1 MAAVDADLTHLDA
14 AMAARIMA
22 RRQTELARRQRLLDP
37 RRRTIGQD
45 MEALSA
51 QVQEMAQ
58 NRQTSMGD
66 DKDAQAEAMYLDSM
80 AIEQERDRAAEVKA
94 DEKELVAFNRKHTRK
109 ETRKEYWMSDPDQLK
124 REKALSPEEID
135 ALGQSA
141 VLAFGGYSEP
151 PNHLQ
156 EKQAYLRACLNEQ
169 IEEKKHERILEQEM
183 DVAYADASERANT
196 LRLFIEQEKKREGI
210 EEAHNI
216 QQFNTKLAKN
226 VQQSRK
232 AFREK
237 EEAAKLSELEY
248 NKTSQLLNE
257 AEFVVGPDGRV
268 LPDSFKRMTVEQT
281 QAILDEQAYQMIEKR
296 QALEAEREADRQ
308 YAQELELQRQCVD
321 AIEQEKQRRAA
332 VKRSTYAKQYQ
343 EDARAHA
350 RVQQEL
356 GKVYT
361 NTIEPSFFDQFG
373 RSAR

>member
-45 MEALSA
+45 MEALKA
-51 QVQEMAQ
+51 QVGEMAT
-58 NRQTSMGD
+58 NRHNSVVD

-80 AIEQERDRAAEVKA
+80 AIEQERERAAEVKA
-94 DEKELVAFNRKHTRK
+94 DEKDLVAFNRKHTRK
-109 ETRKEYWMSDPDQLK
+109 ETRKEYWMSDPDGLK
-124 REKALSPEEID
+124 RDKPLSPEEID
-135 ALGQSA
+135 SLGQSA
-141 VLAFGGYSEP
+141 VLAYGGYSEP

-156 EKQAYLRACLNEQ
+156 EKQAYLRACLSEQ
-169 IEEKKHERILEQEM
+169 IEEKKHERALEAEM
-183 DVAYADASERANT
+183 DVAHADAAERANT
-196 LRLFIEQEKKREGI
+196 LRLFIEQEKQRESQ
-210 EEAHNI
+210 EEAANI
-216 QQFNTKLAKN
+216 QQFNTSLART
-226 VQQSRK
+226 VQQQRK

-237 EEAAKLSELEY
+237 EDNAKFAELEF

-257 AEFVVGPDGRV
+257 AEFVLGPDGRI

-296 QALEAEREADRQ
+296 QALEAEREEDRQ

-332 VKRSTYAKQYQ
+332 VKRMAYSKQYQ
-343 EDARAHA
+343 EDARTHA
-350 RVQQEL
+350 KAQQEI

-361 NTIEPSFFDQFG
+361 NSIAPSFFDQFG

>member
-45 MEALSA
+45 MEALKA
-51 QVQEMAQ
+51 QVGEMAT
-58 NRQTSMGD
+58 NRQNSVSD

-80 AIEQERDRAAEVKA
+80 AIEQERERAAEVKA
-94 DEKELVAFNRKHTRK
+94 DEKDLVAFNRKHTRK
-109 ETRKEYWMSDPDQLK
+109 ETRKEYWMSDPDGLK
-124 REKALSPEEID
+124 REKPLSAEEID
-135 ALGQSA
+135 SLGQSA
-141 VLAFGGYSEP
+141 VLAYGGYSEP

-156 EKQAYLRACLNEQ
+156 EKQAYLRACLSEQ
-169 IEEKKHERILEQEM
+169 IEEKKHERALEAEM
-183 DVAYADASERANT
+183 DVAHADAAERANT
-196 LRLFIEQEKKREGI
+196 LRLFIEQEKQRESQ
-210 EEAHNI
+210 EEAANI
-216 QQFNTKLAKN
+216 QQFNTSLART
-226 VQQSRK
+226 VQQQRK

-237 EEAAKLSELEY
+237 EDNAKFAELEF

-257 AEFVVGPDGRV
+257 AEFVLGPDGRI

-296 QALEAEREADRQ
+296 QALEAEREEDRQ

-332 VKRSTYAKQYQ
+332 VKRMAYSKQYQ
-343 EDARAHA
+343 EDARTHA
-350 RVQQEL
+350 KAQQEI

-361 NTIEPSFFDQFG
+361 NSIAPSFFDQFG

>member
-45 MEALSA
+45 MEALKA
-51 QVQEMAQ
+51 QVHEMAA
-58 NRQTSMGD
+58 NRQTNLGD
-66 DKDAQAEAMYLDSM
+66 DKDAQAEAQYLDSM
-80 AIEQERDRAAEVKA
+80 AIEQERERAAEVRA
-94 DEKELVAFNRKHTRK
+94 DEKDVVAFNRKHTRK
-109 ETRKEYWMSDPDQLK
+109 ETRKEYWMSDPDQNK
-124 REKALSPEEID
+124 REKPLSPEEID

-156 EKQAYLRACLNEQ
+156 EKQAYLRACLSEQ
-169 IEEKKHERILEQEM
+169 IEEKKYEKVLEAEM
-183 DVAYADASERANT
+183 DVAYAESAERANT
-196 LRLFIEQEKKREGI
+196 MRLFIEQEKKRESM
-210 EEAHNI
+210 EEAAKI
-216 QQFNTKLAKN
+216 QKFNTKLAKD

-237 EEAAKLSELEY
+237 DEAAKIAELEY

-257 AEFVVGPDGRV
+257 AEFVIGPDGRV

-296 QALEAEREADRQ
+296 QTAEAEREADRQ

-332 VKRSTYAKQYQ
+332 VKRAAYATQFQ
-343 EDARAHA
+343 EDARAHTKA
-350 RVQQEL
+350 QQEIT
-356 GKVYT
+356 KVYT
-361 NTIEPSFFDQFG
+361 NSIEPSFFDQFG

>member
-45 MEALSA
+45 MEALKA
-51 QVQEMAQ
+51 QVHEMAA
-58 NRQTSMGD
+58 NRQTNLGD
-66 DKDAQAEAMYLDSM
+66 DKDAQAEAQYLDSM
-80 AIEQERDRAAEVKA
+80 AIEQERERAAEVRA
-94 DEKELVAFNRKHTRK
+94 DEKDLVAFNRKHTRK
-109 ETRKEYWMSDPDQLK
+109 ETRKEYWMSDPDQNK
-124 REKALSPEEID
+124 REKPLSPEEID

-156 EKQAYLRACLNEQ
+156 EKQAYLRACLSEQ
-169 IEEKKHERILEQEM
+169 IEEKKYEKVLEAEM
-183 DVAYADASERANT
+183 DVAYAESAERANT
-196 LRLFIEQEKKREGI
+196 MRLFIEQEKKRESM
-210 EEAHNI
+210 EEAAKI
-216 QQFNTKLAKN
+216 QKFNTKLAKD

-237 EEAAKLSELEY
+237 DEAAKIAELEY

-257 AEFVVGPDGRV
+257 AEFVIGPDGRV

-296 QALEAEREADRQ
+296 QTAEAEREADRQ

-332 VKRSTYAKQYQ
+332 VKRAAYATQFQ
-343 EDARAHA
+343 EDARAHTKA
-350 RVQQEL
+350 QQEIT
-356 GKVYT
+356 KVYT
-361 NTIEPSFFDQFG
+361 NSIEPSFFDQFG

>member
-45 MEALSA
+45 MEALKA
-51 QVQEMAQ
+51 QVGEMAT
-58 NRQTSMGD
+58 NRQNSVSD

-80 AIEQERDRAAEVKA
+80 AIEQERERAAEVKA
-94 DEKELVAFNRKHTRK
+94 DEKDLVAFNRKHTRK
-109 ETRKEYWMSDPDQLK
+109 ETRKEYWMSDPDGLK
-124 REKALSPEEID
+124 REKPLSAEEID
-135 ALGQSA
+135 SLGQSA
-141 VLAFGGYSEP
+141 VLAYGGYSEP

-156 EKQAYLRACLNEQ
+156 EKQAYLRACLSEQ
-169 IEEKKHERILEQEM
+169 IEEKKHERALEAEM
-183 DVAYADASERANT
+183 DVAYADAAERANT
-196 LRLFIEQEKKREGI
+196 LRLFIEQEKQRESQ
-210 EEAHNI
+210 EEAANI
-216 QQFNTKLAKN
+216 QQFNTSLART
-226 VQQSRK
+226 VQQQRK

-237 EEAAKLSELEY
+237 EDNAKFAELEF

-257 AEFVVGPDGRV
+257 AEFVLGPDGRV

-296 QALEAEREADRQ
+296 QALEAEREEDRQ

-332 VKRSTYAKQYQ
+332 VKRMAYSKQYQ
-343 EDARAHA
+343 EDARTHA
-350 RVQQEL
+350 KAQQEI

-361 NTIEPSFFDQFG
+361 NSIAPSFFDQFG